1 MKRAHTLA
9 IVLATVLTGTTAY
22 AERSSIDDVQAP
34 RSQSVQAASH
44 STDDVE
50 APRGQSVEAPRDRT
64 DDVEAP
70 RSQQAQ

>member
-1 MKRAHTLA
+1 MKRANTLA
-9 IVLATVLTGTTAY
+9 IVLATVLTSTTAY

-50 APRGQSVEAPRDRT
+50 APRGQP
-64 DDVEAP
+64 
-70 RSQQAQ
+70 AQ

>member
-1 MKRAHTLA
+1 MKRANTLA
-9 IVLATVLTGTTAY
+9 IVLAAVLTGTTAY

-50 APRGQSVEAPRDRT
+50 APR
-64 DDVEAP
+64 
-70 RSQQAQ
+70 SQPAQ

>member
-1 MKRAHTLA
+1 
-9 IVLATVLTGTTAY
+9 VLATVLTSTTAY

-50 APRGQSVEAPRDRT
+50 APRGQP
-64 DDVEAP
+64 
-70 RSQQAQ
+70 AQ